1 MSDKLGSIIS
11 NITSGNAAAH
21 AYIVEGNPGETRGF
35 FLKSLIKGILCESPD
50 SNACACNKCRICK
63 QIDADTCLDIVR
75 MTRSGKTGYNTA
87 DAEDFIMRIN
97 MGSYGKR
104 LVGVIDYADQLGE
117 IIENKLLKTLEEPR
131 GNAVILLATS
141 NSNNLLS
148 TVRSRCSILRM
159 PELVDAESFVT
170 DEAIADA
177 AQISLNDF
185 AGKNFYEF
193 RTLVDKQI
201 KSQEEALQLLGLME
215 DAFRNQ
221 MVEGKNMYENANA
234 TIIVE
239 EARMDIYRGMSF
251 GKALRR
257 IYLEL
262 EG

>member
-11 NITSGNAAAH
+11 NITSENAAAH
-21 AYIVEGNPGETRGF
+21 AYVVEGTQGEAREF
-35 FLKSLIKGILCESPD
+35 FLRSLIKGLLCESPD
-50 SNACACNKCRICK
+50 SNACACNKCRTCK

-75 MTRSGKTGYNTA
+75 MTRSGKNGYKTT
-87 DAEDFIMRIN
+87 DAEEFIMRIN

-159 PELVDAESFVT
+159 PELVDTESCATVEATAE
-170 DEAIADA
+170 D
-177 AQISLNDF
+177 AQISLDDF

-239 EARMDIYRGMSF
+239 EARMDIYRGMSY